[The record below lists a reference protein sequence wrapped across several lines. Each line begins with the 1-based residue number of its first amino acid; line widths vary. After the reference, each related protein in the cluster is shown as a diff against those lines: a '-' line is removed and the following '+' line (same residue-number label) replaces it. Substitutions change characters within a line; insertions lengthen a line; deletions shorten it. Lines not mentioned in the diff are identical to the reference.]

1 VTVLPRSHY
10 PVSPCQI
17 EQTPA
22 DRSVRWRVGAREDG
36 ELPMNDAQR
45 YRENAAEAN

>member
-1 VTVLPRSHY
+1 VIPFPLK
-10 PVSPCQI
+10 
-17 EQTPA
+17 QTPA